1 MEPSDLQEIWEP
13 WVNLVVQAFPVFLEP
28 RETPARRDLK
38 GALAYKDPEE
48 SQASPGCL
56 ESPA

>member
-1 MEPSDLQEIWEP
+1 MELSDLQEIWEP
-13 WVNLVVQAFPVFLEP
+13 WVNLGVPASLVFPEQ
-28 RETPARRDLK
+28 RETPALRDLK

-48 SQASPGCL
+48 SPASPGCL